1 MSQNKLGTN
10 RRIPKR
16 TQDPQAM
23 RAQGFCLPAV
33 DKKTHIPS
41 GFMQAAPKISAH
53 RAGSNHQY
61 SHNLLSL
68 FVTGSQMK

>member
-1 MSQNKLGTN
+1 MTMLSPEEWEAVWLTLGV
-10 RRIPKR
+10 
-16 TQDPQAM
+16 AA
-23 RAQGFCLPAV
+23 RAVGFGLPAV
-33 DKKTHIPS
+33 DKKTHIPP